1 MDTHF
6 LESLVAVAEHGS
18 IAEAARRLK
27 MTPSAVT
34 QRIQALEQE
43 IGARLLRR
51 SGRTVMPT
59 EAGMKVLQRA
69 RQIILE
75 VEELKSLAMADEVAG
90 ELKLGAVSTAL
101 NGLLPDILAALSKRY
116 PRLSVHVVPGTSEA
130 LYGETLSG
138 RIDAAMIIQPEFS
151 IPKTLGWHVLRNEP
165 LVLLTPGE
173 MGAVAAVDALRA
185 APFVRY
191 DRTTVGGRI
200 ADRYLRA
207 NRIRPQDRFELAS
220 LAAIAL
226 LVDRGLGV
234 SLVPDWAPPWPEG
247 LSLNKLPI
255 GDEGYVRR
263 IGLAW
268 NRASARLRLAQAFL
282 DEAGR
287 IYEG

>member
-6 LESLVAVAEHGS
+6 LESFIAVAEHGS

-27 MTPSAVT
+27 MTPSAMT

-59 EAGMKVLQRA
+59 EAGTKVLQRA
-69 RQIILE
+69 RQLILQ

-116 PRLSVHVVPGTSEA
+116 PRLSVHVVPGTSED
-130 LYGETLSG
+130 LYAETLSG
-138 RIDAAMIIQPEFS
+138 QIDAALIIQPEFS

-165 LVLLTPGE
+165 LVLLTPKE
-173 MGAVAAVDALRA
+173 VVAHDPLDVLRTH
-185 APFVRY
+185 PFVRY
-191 DRTTVGGRI
+191 ARTTVGGRT
-200 ADRYLRA
+200 ADRFLRA
-207 NRIRPQDRFELAS
+207 NGIRPQDRFELAS

-255 GDEGYVRR
+255 GNDGYVRR
-263 IGLAW
+263 IGLVW
-268 NRASARLRLAQAFL
+268 SRASARLRLAQAFL
-282 DEAGR
+282 DEAGK